1 MKKNTIF
8 AKLFAFM
15 AVMLFPFSMTAQ
27 TPFATVNLW
36 YNTTPPTS
44 NGLSGSEVNHGN
56 YISNVVTPTL
66 TVYVPEKCNGKAV
79 IACPGGAYTAV
90 WVGTEGHNFAKK
102 FLDQG
107 VTYAVLKYRMPN
119 GHPTVP
125 AEDLQ
130 RAITIMR
137 QRANDWGGY
146 TTLGVMGSSAG
157 GHLAATAATHFTD
170 EDIRPDFQILCYP
183 VTSFQDNLA
192 HMGTRNALLGSNQTK
207 ALIDYYSNELQVTAQ
222 TPRAFIMHAADDNLV
237 TPCASTAY
245 ADALMKNG
253 VYTSLHIYPTGNHGC
268 STTDNWEFT
277 EEYWGE
283 LFRFIADVPLRPK
296 VIDDD
301 NKEPFITD
309 PDDGKIYAL
318 NNLGKY
324 EPYGIYEKTRTLTV
338 AEPRPAR
345 IEYIETTAD
354 MYDQTKAAY
363 INTGYTHTPN
373 TRVVME
379 CTITSNRNF
388 SALFGA
394 RKSYATNEF
403 AFFSHFVYS
412 GWIRENGAFG
422 SSDGEINMNKVVP
435 TGEKI
440 RIEAD
445 ARTRQLSI
453 YKDGETEA
461 YDVKTASKRITSGT
475 CPLYIFNLNSNG
487 TLDTS
492 PAYMRLYSFKIYEA
506 DKLVHDY
513 VPVVTADGQ
522 GALKDLVTNQIL
534 KSAND
539 VPFKVSPDAGL
550 TVYEGKMFLNE
561 TDHHLYRY
569 TNGEFVDKGSYLK
582 PVATIGTDYADL
594 SKWSYDSN
602 YSSIYNKVSADGSN
616 TINPY
621 SGQTGWEPLWY
632 KLEGL
637 TEGTRYNVSFQY
649 SCSQWW
655 SWLNHSFMPFS
666 VLSNESFSH
675 SRVLWPEGGDD
686 GVLAFAALQEG
697 MTQDQPISVDF
708 TAPQDYAMLV
718 LQFGYVQ
725 DSTPF
730 TFQFAN
736 INVAEYDIPLAYEE
750 PTAISTING
759 NDNANG
765 TSQSSSRISRSSS
778 VYDLQGRKIADNA
791 STLLSHPSSKK
802 GINIV
807 DGKKILVR

>member
-1 MKKNTIF
+1 
-8 AKLFAFM
+8 
-15 AVMLFPFSMTAQ
+15 
-27 TPFATVNLW
+27 
-36 YNTTPPTS
+36 
-44 NGLSGSEVNHGN
+44 
-56 YISNVVTPTL
+56 
-66 TVYVPEKCNGKAV
+66 
-79 IACPGGAYTAV
+79 
-90 WVGTEGHNFAKK
+90 
-102 FLDQG
+102 
-107 VTYAVLKYRMPN
+107 
-119 GHPTVP
+119 
-125 AEDLQ
+125 
-130 RAITIMR
+130 
-137 QRANDWGGY
+137 
-146 TTLGVMGSSAG
+146 
-157 GHLAATAATHFTD
+157 
-170 EDIRPDFQILCYP
+170 
-183 VTSFQDNLA
+183 
-192 HMGTRNALLGSNQTK
+192 
-207 ALIDYYSNELQVTAQ
+207 
-222 TPRAFIMHAADDNLV
+222 
-237 TPCASTAY
+237 
-245 ADALMKNG
+245 
-253 VYTSLHIYPTGNHGC
+253 
-268 STTDNWEFT
+268 
-277 EEYWGE
+277 
-283 LFRFIADVPLRPK
+283 
-296 VIDDD
+296 
-301 NKEPFITD
+301 
-309 PDDGKIYAL
+309 
-318 NNLGKY
+318 
-324 EPYGIYEKTRTLTV
+324 
-338 AEPRPAR
+338 
-345 IEYIETTAD
+345 
-354 MYDQTKAAY
+354 
-363 INTGYTHTPN
+363 
-373 TRVVME
+373 
-379 CTITSNRNF
+379 
-388 SALFGA
+388 
-394 RKSYATNEF
+394 
-403 AFFSHFVYS
+403 
-412 GWIRENGAFG
+412 
-422 SSDGEINMNKVVP
+422 
-435 TGEKI
+435 
-440 RIEAD
+440 
-445 ARTRQLSI
+445 
-453 YKDGETEA
+453 
-461 YDVKTASKRITSGT
+461 
-475 CPLYIFNLNSNG
+475 
-487 TLDTS
+487 
-492 PAYMRLYSFKIYEA
+492 MRLYSFKIYEA

-602 YSSIYNKVSADGSN
+602 YSSIYNKVSTDGSN

-736 INVAEYDIPLAYEE
+736 INVAEYDIPLAYDE

-759 NDNANG
+759 NDNG